1 MRARTTKFQY
11 VIVRPLKE
19 RVPDEL
25 GDTPIIA
32 SQNRTSS
39 FRMKMKIIWSTG
51 SFAEPGKPG
60 KDENLSVQALV
71 VNRDIPRNVSWSP
84 NTNDIVETVSGK
96 NLFITDV
103 QPIFPIRRRLGN
115 PDGGWDGYT
124 LTLEDRQPTMSA
136 ATQYE

>member
-1 MRARTTKFQY
+1 MRARTTKYQI
-11 VIVRPLKE
+11 VTVRPLNE
-19 RVPDEL
+19 RTPDEL
-25 GDTPIIA
+25 GDTPIVA
-32 SQNRTSS
+32 SQNRLTS

-60 KDENLSVQALV
+60 KNENLSVQAIV
-71 VNRDIPRNVSWSP
+71 IKRDVPRHIQWSP

-96 NLFITDV
+96 NLFVVDV
-103 QPIFPIRRRLGN
+103 QPIFPTRRRLGN
-115 PDGGWDGYT
+115 PDGGWDGYR